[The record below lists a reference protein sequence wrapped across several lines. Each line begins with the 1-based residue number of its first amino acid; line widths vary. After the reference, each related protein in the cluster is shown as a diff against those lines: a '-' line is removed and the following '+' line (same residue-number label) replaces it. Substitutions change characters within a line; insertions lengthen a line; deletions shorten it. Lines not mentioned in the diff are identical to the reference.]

1 MTRSGVTGG
10 TDLATE
16 TLELIAAN
24 WDTNNYDPQP
34 ILHHR
39 DEGKRYPKDGRSTY
53 VGTATVGSSSVGQT
67 EYDMPLARDGD
78 LRQNNIVTV
87 SYEGRTT
94 DPVGTEFDFDVE
106 AEVDIAVEGLTADPA
121 PIPDAEAWRELVD
134 EVRRAVLETRHFPIV
149 DPSCRYSY
157 RWLSFT
163 EETDEPFEE
172 ENRNRYNTRL
182 SLSWYG
188 YEDLPDI

>member
-1 MTRSGVTGG
+1 MSARSGVTGG
-10 TDLATE
+10 TALATE
-16 TLELIAAN
+16 TLELIATN
-24 WDTNNYDPQP
+24 WDTANYDPQP

-39 DEGKRYPKDGRSTY
+39 DEGKRYDPAGG
-53 VGTATVGSSSVGQT
+53 GTTDT
-67 EYDMPLARDGD
+67 LARDGD

-106 AEVDIAVEGLTADPA
+106 AEVDIAIEGLTADPA
-121 PIPDAEAWRELVD
+121 PIPDAEAWRTLVD
-134 EVRRAVLETRHFPIV
+134 EVRRAILETRHYPIV

-163 EETDEPFEE
+163 QETDEPFEE

-188 YEDLPDI
+188 YEDLPEI